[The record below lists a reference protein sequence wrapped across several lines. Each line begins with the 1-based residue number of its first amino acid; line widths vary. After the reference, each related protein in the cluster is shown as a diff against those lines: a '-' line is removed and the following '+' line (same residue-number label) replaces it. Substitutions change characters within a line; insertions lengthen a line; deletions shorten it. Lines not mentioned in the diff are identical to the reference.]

1 DLPRNGAGLAPGSSE
16 EAARFDA
23 LQTAFLDQFEHVF
36 PDPKAP
42 RTVVVVP
49 SLTLPQD
56 ELRKIDGATHYEERM
71 LFALMLLRMPRTR
84 VVYVTS
90 QPLPPGIVDYVLNL
104 LAGVPSVHARERLT
118 LLACHDH
125 SDRPLTQKLLDRPRL
140 LDRIRRQIAD
150 PTAAHLTVFNATEL
164 ERTLAVRLGI
174 PLYACDPALRHLG
187 TKSGSREIFREAG
200 VPLPDGFE
208 HLHTPAEIAHA
219 LAVLKQR
226 NPALRKAVV
235 KLDEGFSGEGNAIF
249 SYAGAPASL
258 CSGDTLERWIADVLP
273 ERLQFEAKT
282 ETWDHYAASFAA
294 MGGIVEAFV
303 DGARKTS
310 PSVQCRV
317 DPTGRA
323 SVIST
328 HEQVLGGP
336 SGQVFLGCTFP
347 AAAPYRLALQDA
359 GERIGAVL
367 AERGALGRFGVDF
380 LCVEDPATENGWRYV
395 AIEINLRK
403 GGTTHPYLM
412 LDFLTD
418 GAYDPETGLY
428 CTPSGQPRYYYASDN
443 LTSERYRGLTPY
455 DLVDLA
461 VYHGL
466 HFHGATQEGVVF
478 HLIGALSEFGKLGV
492 LCIGATPERAQAL
505 YDETVALLDRET
517 AATVV

>member
-1 DLPRNGAGLAPGSSE
+1 
-16 EAARFDA
+16 
-23 LQTAFLDQFEHVF
+23 
-36 PDPKAP
+36 
-42 RTVVVVP
+42 
-49 SLTLPQD
+49 
-56 ELRKIDGATHYEERM
+56 
-71 LFALMLLRMPRTR
+71 
-84 VVYVTS
+84 
-90 QPLPPGIVDYVLNL
+90 
-104 LAGVPSVHARERLT
+104 
-118 LLACHDH
+118 
-125 SDRPLTQKLLDRPRL
+125 
-140 LDRIRRQIAD
+140 
-150 PTAAHLTVFNATEL
+150 
-164 ERTLAVRLGI
+164 
-174 PLYACDPALRHLG
+174 

-208 HLHTPAEIAHA
+208 HLHTPDEIAAA
-219 LAVLKQR
+219 LAALKQR
-226 NPALRKAVV
+226 DPSLRKAVV

-249 SYAGAPASL
+249 SYAGAPAS
-258 CSGDTLERWIADVLP
+258 CCAGDTLERWVADVLP

-282 ETWDHYAASFAA
+282 ETWDHYAASFAE

-323 SVIST
+323 TVIST

-347 AAAPYRLALQDA
+347 AAAPYRMALQEA

-380 LCVEDPATENGWRYV
+380 LCVEDPAAETGWRYV

-428 CTPSGQPRYYYASDN
+428 RAPSGQPRYYYASDN
-443 LTSERYRGLTPY
+443 LTSKGYRGLTPY

-517 AATVV
+517 AA